1 LRLLLTRSFRRLVNG
16 LFPCRGRRRGGGR
29 GGGEVGKVLSE
40 FVAEVARVAEEEVAV
55 QFNDAQEMAVV
66 PVP

>member
-1 LRLLLTRSFRRLVNG
+1 M
-16 LFPCRGRRRGGGR
+16 
-29 GGGEVGKVLSE
+29 LSE

-55 QFNDAQEMAVV
+55 QFNDAQQMAIV